1 MYFEMIQK
9 KSIIEGSVK
18 NGKIWVELEVKEM
31 KKREWG
37 NLGKAFLIE
46 KDSRR
51 FLVIGGQVKKVYEVF
66 EKVPSKVVPN
76 ATIIHLKPLP
86 SGSNL
91 DEELRKLF
99 KEVFSEFEEGRDL
112 GGEG

>member
-1 MYFEMIQK
+1 
-9 KSIIEGSVK
+9 
-18 NGKIWVELEVKEM
+18 M

-37 NLGKAFLIE
+37 NLEKAFLIE

-51 FLVIGGQVKKVYEVF
+51 FLVIEGKVKKVFEVF

-86 SGSNL
+86 SSSKL
-91 DEELRKLF
+91 DEELRELL
-99 KEVFSEFEEGRDL
+99 KEVYSEFEEGRDL